1 MSDWTRFEPT
11 EPTRCCVCDTR
22 IAARGYQKD
31 GVAVCSRRC
40 ASETSAHTPCGNCG
54 WTGPHTCNPAHVR
67 NLHLDV
73 AAGRIGVEVLA
84 EKLGTLRNAA
94 LELLGVYDHP
104 DLDAKHLRRAV
115 DDLAQALN
123 ETQL

>member
-1 MSDWTRFEPT
+1 MSTHALHADPRNCPVVVGCDDDAAQSIIVCNEPL
-11 EPTRCCVCDTR
+11 PCDKHD
-22 IAARGYQKD
+22 AMM
-31 GVAVCSRRC
+31 
-40 ASETSAHTPCGNCG
+40 
-54 WTGPHTCNPAHVR
+54 
-67 NLHLDV
+67 DV
-73 AAGRIGVEVLA
+73 AAARIGVEVLA

-115 DDLAQALN
+115 DDLAQALD